1 MFIVSSN
8 KISEFLLLTK
18 KIHESFFH
26 DKYAYTIC
34 LVRWLL
40 QNVFFPYNSPHV
52 IYNFFAVTISQNSL
66 LAYLDNV
73 LNGFFKYLI
82 MITEFKIKCLT
93 DRGLTKCYISNIIFY
108 ILLLLVQFLTL
119 TKKIRLHLFSRN

>member
-1 MFIVSSN
+1 M
-8 KISEFLLLTK
+8 
-18 KIHESFFH
+18 
-26 DKYAYTIC
+26 
-34 LVRWLL
+34 RWLL
-40 QNVFFPYNSPHV
+40 QTFFFPYNSPHV

-93 DRGLTKCYISNIIFY
+93 DRGLTKCYISKIIFY
-108 ILLLLVQFLTL
+108 ILPVTGSILNCYQQNTSSFIFKKLRITNNTLYSNICYLLQNF
-119 TKKIRLHLFSRN
+119 KKDIILCL

>member
-1 MFIVSSN
+1 M
-8 KISEFLLLTK
+8 
-18 KIHESFFH
+18 
-26 DKYAYTIC
+26 
-34 LVRWLL
+34 RWLL

-73 LNGFFKYLI
+73 LNGFVKYLI

-93 DRGLTKCYISNIIFY
+93 YRGLTKCYISKIIFY
-108 ILLLLVQFLTL
+108 ILPVTGSIINCY
-119 TKKIRLHLFSRN
+119 KKKYVFI